1 MIGSVDDS
9 ARRDRAERGA
19 RDEPAAVAADP
30 AAPPLPGTATPVPVD
45 AAARAAAAGR
55 ALAVPASAPTERDA
69 LVPTTALQTRA
80 AERERRR
87 RERELQLTAAPPAY
101 AAPLIHQPPHPAAP
115 RVAPSFPPQSV
126 GTLLSGGPA
135 AAEFRHSAPA
145 AAALPAYAPAPGYAP
160 AYSPPA
166 GYAVPMQS
174 TSPYAS
180 ATPYASAAYPPPPP
194 PRLPWTRRQTR
205 AAVLSSW
212 LGQTIMALATHFL
225 VTYFAIVGFAWLL
238 HLSGEPIGTIEA
250 DSLTSTVALWTMPD
264 RVLATAIIGALVGGG
279 LLVLG
284 AILSRQWGRAA
295 GLAKPHRSAW
305 LAWLC
310 TTGVTGLFGFAYW
323 PGAIVIALVATVA
336 SSSASLTLGSM
347 WATLFGLLAMAV
359 VLSGGVGLLFG
370 WLFLSTLR
378 PRVDPRAIAAAQE
391 AAAEAAARARDEAE
405 LTEVRLRGAR
415 A

>member
-1 MIGSVDDS
+1 MDDP

-19 RDEPAAVAADP
+19 RDEPGPARPDP

-55 ALAVPASAPTERDA
+55 AHAVRAESAPARDA

-87 RERELQLTAAPPAY
+87 RERERAAMPAYAPPPMHEPPHSAAPP
-101 AAPLIHQPPHPAAP
+101 
-115 RVAPSFPPQSV
+115 VAPSFPPQSV

-145 AAALPAYAPAPGYAP
+145 AAALPGYAPAPGYG
-160 AYSPPA
+160 PPA
-166 GYAVPMQS
+166 GYAVPMHPAA
-174 TSPYAS
+174 PYAS
-180 ATPYASAAYPPPPP
+180 ATPYPYAAYPPPPP

-212 LGQTIMALATHFL
+212 LGQTVMALATHFL
-225 VTYFAIVGFAWLL
+225 VTYFSIVGFAWLL
-238 HLSGEPIGTIEA
+238 HATGEPIGTIEA

-264 RVLATAIIGALVGGG
+264 RVVATAIIGAIVGGG
-279 LLVLG
+279 LLALG

-323 PGAIVIALVATVA
+323 PGAIVVAFVATVA

-359 VLSGGVGLLFG
+359 VLTGGVGLLFG
-370 WLFLSTLR
+370 WLFLSTSR

-405 LTEVRLRGAR
+405 LTQVRPRGAR
-415 A
+415 P

>member
-1 MIGSVDDS
+1 MMVTVDDP

-19 RDEPAAVAADP
+19 RDEPGAARPDP
-30 AAPPLPGTATPVPVD
+30 AAPPRPGTATPVPVD

-55 ALAVPASAPTERDA
+55 THAVRAESAPARDA

-87 RERELQLTAAPPAY
+87 RERERELQLAAAPPAH
-101 AAPLIHQPPHPAAP
+101 AAPPMLQPPHLAAP
-115 RVAPSFPPQSV
+115 
-126 GTLLSGGPA
+126 GY
-135 AAEFRHSAPA
+135 APA
-145 AAALPAYAPAPGYAP
+145 PAYAPAPGYAP
-160 AYSPPA
+160 AYAPAPGYAPAYGPPA
-166 GYAVPMQS
+166 SYVVPVQS
-174 TSPYAS
+174 TVAYAS
-180 ATPYASAAYPPPPP
+180 AAPFGYPAYPPPPP
-194 PRLPWTRRQTR
+194 PRLPWSRRQTR
-205 AAVLSSW
+205 TAVLSSW
-212 LGQTIMALATHFL
+212 LGQTVMALATHLL
-225 VTYFAIVGFAWLL
+225 VTYFSIVGFAWLL
-238 HLSGEPIGTIEA
+238 HLSGEPVGTIEA

-264 RVLATAIIGALVGGG
+264 RVVATAIIGAIVGGG
-279 LLVLG
+279 LLALG

-310 TTGVTGLFGFAYW
+310 TTGVTGLLGLAYW
-323 PGAIVIALVATVA
+323 PSAIVVALVATVA

-359 VLSGGVGLLFG
+359 VLTGGVGLLFG
-370 WLFLSTLR
+370 WLFLSTSR

-405 LTEVRLRGAR
+405 LTQVRLRGAR

>member
-1 MIGSVDDS
+1 MMVPVDDP

-19 RDEPAAVAADP
+19 RDEPGPARPDP

-55 ALAVPASAPTERDA
+55 AHAVRAESAPARDA

-87 RERELQLTAAPPAY
+87 RERERDLQLVAPPAY
-101 AAPLIHQPPHPAAP
+101 APRPMLQPPHLAAP
-115 RVAPSFPPQSV
+115 PVAPSLPPQSV

-145 AAALPAYAPAPGYAP
+145 AAALPGYAPAPGYGA
-160 AYSPPA
+160 PA
-166 GYAVPMQS
+166 GYAMPMHPAA
-174 TSPYAS
+174 PYAS
-180 ATPYASAAYPPPPP
+180 ATPYPSAAYPPPPP
-194 PRLPWTRRQTR
+194 PRLPWSRRQTR

-212 LGQTIMALATHFL
+212 LGQTVMALATHFL
-225 VTYFAIVGFAWLL
+225 VTYFSIVGFAWLL
-238 HLSGEPIGTIEA
+238 HATGEPIGTIEA

-264 RVLATAIIGALVGGG
+264 RVLATAIIGAIVGGG
-279 LLVLG
+279 LLALG

-310 TTGVTGLFGFAYW
+310 TTGATGLLGLAYW
-323 PGAIVIALVATVA
+323 PGAIVVAFVATVA

-347 WATLFGLLAMAV
+347 WATLFGLLGMAV
-359 VLSGGVGLLFG
+359 VLTGGVGLLFG
-370 WLFLSTLR
+370 WLFLSTSR